1 MASSTIG
8 GVAMVFMKAKT
19 AFLQSSIQL
28 LDILDVSRTVYLQ
41 NSSAFVGV
49 GFYSSVR
56 DLKAQELASVDPE
69 STFFCVEAHVVFME
83 LSEYLFQVY
92 HVLGYS
98 LRLDDHVVD
107 IDLDVSSDPL
117 LENMVHQSLD
127 VSDASVLMASEVP
140 AELHALLEFGF
151 ELQLDELFNRLWASI
166 REEHEHLVDS
176 QGSDWRPLIHT
187 HDLGAF
193 KLGRLPSGRIRCHL
207 QDFCIALSFLLLI
220 SLDNHDLSRQDWK
233 FHLQMWHGDNGSE
246 LIECFYANQS
256 KVDVAS
262 GLYSFPC
269 KAEEWTDMSE
279 TGLVDEDHGHHEV
292 GDYDGDNH
300 GVILVDGVDTHEVF
314 ITESDR
320 RETLWRWCIDIVDIN
335 VPNGM
340 EVVLARLARLS
351 FVGESAP
358 NGVDQPSYFLGPW
371 LGNSKKIGPGMQEKA
386 LRLSR
391 ALRLHSV
398 GSVPHKFK
406 ITDLDDDASK
416 PFYDFLEDSSFAC
429 CRGGPLLYRGR
440 VVVARS
446 LSQTLAQA
454 SLVLVLVLALVDP
467 RSFSLSSSR
476 ASSLGLI
483 QSVGVFEFV
492 GSCAAPA
499 PNSCSILVCLVG
511 WGKGRMASYVSMVA
525 SLHLHIRRIVFRNAH
540 PRLHSTLTKPQF
552 KALVLDHYSHGKF
565 SNLIQNI
572 VASPPVLHTACQNL
586 SPSFPPPDR
595 FSIPATCREL
605 LENRF
610 DVASCCLTLT
620 PSFVLP
626 NLKLKVVIEAIRMVL
641 EIVYDDRFVTFCY
654 GGRVGMGRHT
664 AIRYLKNSLEN
675 PTWWFTV
682 RFKPHRFQHFHVE
695 KLCSVIE
702 SKVKDSIFIDL
713 IKRLFQ
719 CKALVIEL
727 GADWLGRGLP
737 QECGLC
743 SILINVYFDAFDKEI
758 QEMRLR
764 ENRENREL
772 DPKIIA
778 SGLYSDVFYKPVKVY
793 AVRYLDEILLA
804 TSGSK
809 MLALELRMGVV
820 KTLEL
825 GLGLRVDK
833 VNTAIHSAVSEKI
846 EFLGMELQAVPPS
859 ILRPPMSE
867 KAIRARKKYLRQKE
881 VRALELRN
889 ARARNRRKLGL
900 KIFSHVYK
908 KFKQSD
914 GFKFDFSIE
923 NQVRE
928 IFRSWADEVVQ
939 EFLGNIDECQEWH
952 RSLSAGDFL
961 QLRHIRNQLPP
972 ELVDAYDK
980 FQEQVDKHLNPI
992 EARKAIE
999 EEERRVKEE
1008 EEQNYSKGTVEDLT
1022 KLCMKVE
1029 APEILIRKAVK
1040 LVGFT
1045 NHMGRPRPIEFLVAL
1060 EDADIIKWYAGIARR
1075 WLDYFCCCHNFKTVK
1090 TIVTYHLRFSCILT
1104 LAEKHESTKR
1114 EVIKHFSKDLRVYD
1128 MNGNHEVY
1136 FPTEREVKMMG
1147 DRNLSDPKPVDGALS
1162 LAVVRLAS
1170 DEPPCHCIAHFCDKT
1185 TTVFYRVHLLQ
1196 NRLNVSPLDKEKW
1209 VQGMG
1214 VIHESLNRSV
1224 IGVAAGLARN
1234 IVTGMVEGTVMM
1246 VGACEGAMS
1255 GVGFVGKIEVG
1266 ELFVYCR
1273 IIRVRHFTAQV
1284 I

>member
-1 MASSTIG
+1 
-8 GVAMVFMKAKT
+8 MVM
-19 AFLQSSIQL
+19 
-28 LDILDVSRTVYLQ
+28 
-41 NSSAFVGV
+41 
-49 GFYSSVR
+49 
-56 DLKAQELASVDPE
+56 
-69 STFFCVEAHVVFME
+69 
-83 LSEYLFQVY
+83 
-92 HVLGYS
+92 
-98 LRLDDHVVD
+98 
-107 IDLDVSSDPL
+107 
-117 LENMVHQSLD
+117 
-127 VSDASVLMASEVP
+127 
-140 AELHALLEFGF
+140 
-151 ELQLDELFNRLWASI
+151 
-166 REEHEHLVDS
+166 
-176 QGSDWRPLIHT
+176 
-187 HDLGAF
+187 
-193 KLGRLPSGRIRCHL
+193 
-207 QDFCIALSFLLLI
+207 
-220 SLDNHDLSRQDWK
+220 
-233 FHLQMWHGDNGSE
+233 
-246 LIECFYANQS
+246 
-256 KVDVAS
+256 
-262 GLYSFPC
+262 
-269 KAEEWTDMSE
+269 
-279 TGLVDEDHGHHEV
+279 
-292 GDYDGDNH
+292 
-300 GVILVDGVDTHEVF
+300 
-314 ITESDR
+314 
-320 RETLWRWCIDIVDIN
+320 
-335 VPNGM
+335 
-340 EVVLARLARLS
+340 
-351 FVGESAP
+351 
-358 NGVDQPSYFLGPW
+358 
-371 LGNSKKIGPGMQEKA
+371 
-386 LRLSR
+386 
-391 ALRLHSV
+391 
-398 GSVPHKFK
+398 
-406 ITDLDDDASK
+406 
-416 PFYDFLEDSSFAC
+416 
-429 CRGGPLLYRGR
+429 
-440 VVVARS
+440 
-446 LSQTLAQA
+446 
-454 SLVLVLVLALVDP
+454 
-467 RSFSLSSSR
+467 
-476 ASSLGLI
+476 
-483 QSVGVFEFV
+483 
-492 GSCAAPA
+492 
-499 PNSCSILVCLVG
+499 
-511 WGKGRMASYVSMVA
+511 
-525 SLHLHIRRIVFRNAH
+525 
-540 PRLHSTLTKPQF
+540 
-552 KALVLDHYSHGKF
+552 
-565 SNLIQNI
+565 
-572 VASPPVLHTACQNL
+572 
-586 SPSFPPPDR
+586 
-595 FSIPATCREL
+595 
-605 LENRF
+605 
-610 DVASCCLTLT
+610 
-620 PSFVLP
+620 
-626 NLKLKVVIEAIRMVL
+626 

-737 QECGLC
+737 HECGLC

-809 MLALELRMGVV
+809 MLALELRTGVV

-846 EFLGMELQAVPPS
+846 EFLGMELQAVLPS

-908 KFKQSD
+908 KIKQSD

-1214 VIHESLNRSV
+1214 VIHESLNRKCLPLCTDHVNDLYMGRITLQDIDCS
-1224 IGVAAGLARN
+1224 
-1234 IVTGMVEGTVMM
+1234 
-1246 VGACEGAMS
+1246 
-1255 GVGFVGKIEVG
+1255 
-1266 ELFVYCR
+1266 YC
-1273 IIRVRHFTAQV
+1273 VDV
-1284 I
+1284 D

>member
-1 MASSTIG
+1 MCSTSP
-8 GVAMVFMKAKT
+8 K
-19 AFLQSSIQL
+19 
-28 LDILDVSRTVYLQ
+28 
-41 NSSAFVGV
+41 
-49 GFYSSVR
+49 
-56 DLKAQELASVDPE
+56 
-69 STFFCVEAHVVFME
+69 
-83 LSEYLFQVY
+83 
-92 HVLGYS
+92 
-98 LRLDDHVVD
+98 
-107 IDLDVSSDPL
+107 
-117 LENMVHQSLD
+117 
-127 VSDASVLMASEVP
+127 
-140 AELHALLEFGF
+140 
-151 ELQLDELFNRLWASI
+151 
-166 REEHEHLVDS
+166 
-176 QGSDWRPLIHT
+176 
-187 HDLGAF
+187 
-193 KLGRLPSGRIRCHL
+193 
-207 QDFCIALSFLLLI
+207 LLL
-220 SLDNHDLSRQDWK
+220 N
-233 FHLQMWHGDNGSE
+233 
-246 LIECFYANQS
+246 
-256 KVDVAS
+256 
-262 GLYSFPC
+262 P
-269 KAEEWTDMSE
+269 
-279 TGLVDEDHGHHEV
+279 
-292 GDYDGDNH
+292 
-300 GVILVDGVDTHEVF
+300 
-314 ITESDR
+314 
-320 RETLWRWCIDIVDIN
+320 
-335 VPNGM
+335 
-340 EVVLARLARLS
+340 
-351 FVGESAP
+351 
-358 NGVDQPSYFLGPW
+358 
-371 LGNSKKIGPGMQEKA
+371 
-386 LRLSR
+386 
-391 ALRLHSV
+391 
-398 GSVPHKFK
+398 
-406 ITDLDDDASK
+406 
-416 PFYDFLEDSSFAC
+416 
-429 CRGGPLLYRGR
+429 
-440 VVVARS
+440 
-446 LSQTLAQA
+446 
-454 SLVLVLVLALVDP
+454 
-467 RSFSLSSSR
+467 
-476 ASSLGLI
+476 
-483 QSVGVFEFV
+483 
-492 GSCAAPA
+492 
-499 PNSCSILVCLVG
+499 
-511 WGKGRMASYVSMVA
+511 RMASYVSMVA
-525 SLHLHIRRIVFRNAH
+525 SLHLHIRRIVFGNAH
-540 PRLHSTLTKPQF
+540 PRLHSTLTKPQL

-586 SPSFPPPDR
+586 SPSFPPPDC

-737 QECGLC
+737 HECGLC

-908 KFKQSD
+908 KIKQSD

-1214 VIHESLNRSV
+1214 VIHESLNRV
-1224 IGVAAGLARN
+1224 QRVAL
-1234 IVTGMVEGTVMM
+1234 
-1246 VGACEGAMS
+1246 S
-1255 GVGFVGKIEVG
+1255 
-1266 ELFVYCR
+1266 
-1273 IIRVRHFTAQV
+1273 TAANMCKKLP
-1284 I
+1284 

>member
-1 MASSTIG
+1 
-8 GVAMVFMKAKT
+8 
-19 AFLQSSIQL
+19 
-28 LDILDVSRTVYLQ
+28 
-41 NSSAFVGV
+41 
-49 GFYSSVR
+49 
-56 DLKAQELASVDPE
+56 
-69 STFFCVEAHVVFME
+69 
-83 LSEYLFQVY
+83 
-92 HVLGYS
+92 
-98 LRLDDHVVD
+98 
-107 IDLDVSSDPL
+107 
-117 LENMVHQSLD
+117 
-127 VSDASVLMASEVP
+127 
-140 AELHALLEFGF
+140 
-151 ELQLDELFNRLWASI
+151 
-166 REEHEHLVDS
+166 
-176 QGSDWRPLIHT
+176 
-187 HDLGAF
+187 
-193 KLGRLPSGRIRCHL
+193 
-207 QDFCIALSFLLLI
+207 
-220 SLDNHDLSRQDWK
+220 
-233 FHLQMWHGDNGSE
+233 
-246 LIECFYANQS
+246 
-256 KVDVAS
+256 
-262 GLYSFPC
+262 
-269 KAEEWTDMSE
+269 
-279 TGLVDEDHGHHEV
+279 
-292 GDYDGDNH
+292 
-300 GVILVDGVDTHEVF
+300 
-314 ITESDR
+314 
-320 RETLWRWCIDIVDIN
+320 
-335 VPNGM
+335 
-340 EVVLARLARLS
+340 
-351 FVGESAP
+351 
-358 NGVDQPSYFLGPW
+358 
-371 LGNSKKIGPGMQEKA
+371 
-386 LRLSR
+386 
-391 ALRLHSV
+391 
-398 GSVPHKFK
+398 
-406 ITDLDDDASK
+406 
-416 PFYDFLEDSSFAC
+416 
-429 CRGGPLLYRGR
+429 
-440 VVVARS
+440 
-446 LSQTLAQA
+446 
-454 SLVLVLVLALVDP
+454 
-467 RSFSLSSSR
+467 
-476 ASSLGLI
+476 
-483 QSVGVFEFV
+483 
-492 GSCAAPA
+492 
-499 PNSCSILVCLVG
+499 
-511 WGKGRMASYVSMVA
+511 MVA

-540 PRLHSTLTKPQF
+540 PRLHSTLTKPQL

-565 SNLIQNI
+565 ANLIQNV
-572 VASPPVLHTACQNL
+572 VASPPVLLTACQNL

-595 FSIPATCREL
+595 FSIPATCLEL

-610 DVASCCLTLT
+610 DVASCCLPLT

-626 NLKLKVVIEAIRMVL
+626 NLKLKVVIEAIRMVM

-702 SKVKDSIFIDL
+702 RKVNDSVFIDL

-809 MLALELRMGVV
+809 MLALELRTGVV

-846 EFLGMELQAVPPS
+846 EFLGMELQAVLPS

-908 KFKQSD
+908 KIKQSD

-980 FQEQVDKHLNPI
+980 FQEQVDQHLNPI
-992 EARKAIE
+992 KARKAIE

-1128 MNGNHEVY
+1128 MNGNHEVH

-1162 LAVVRLAS
+1162 LAVVSMCL
-1170 DEPPCHCIAHFCDKT
+1170 EET
-1185 TTVFYRVHLLQ
+1185 
-1196 NRLNVSPLDKEKW
+1196 
-1209 VQGMG
+1209 G
-1214 VIHESLNRSV
+1214 SV

-1246 VGACEGAMS
+1246 VGASEGAMS
-1255 GVGFVGKIEVG
+1255 GVGFVGKIECLDSRHMSLIRLVDIIFVIMRNEMRVFLLSSMMRWLQPADDEDREMLQHLSKG
-1266 ELFVYCR
+1266 RFSLLACCCSSTSCVRCCYSCHHRQDDILRSLGQASPGMSVLAAGSAAAYKMLQVEKGLTKDDKAHKLALRLEIHRAWVLF
-1273 IIRVRHFTAQV
+1273 ALLGW
-1284 I
+1284 